1 MIMEEKYKELLGK
14 VYDLEGLLLLV
25 TGRNEIPQELSD
37 RIETKIRDLY
47 ESITP
52 SRPKECDSR
61 EETKEEVIKVVREE
75 IREEIREVSRP
86 EMREEPQEE
95 VEEEPRQEVR
105 KEAPEEIRE
114 EPQDEVEEEIQDIIP
129 EEQREEPK
137 EQEQEEAPKG
147 IREVIRKKFKP
158 EERVPDSVSLAEESP
173 VDKPASSPKVPPLF
187 TRRKPILPPETVA
200 AVKEEFSLFYSLDE
214 DEESRMESKAGRPG
228 RRVNSAETTKPLV
241 PEKQKRHNPVNT
253 TETQPRKA
261 GLKSPIGRKKE
272 GRPKFSLNDRFLYTR
287 ELFNGDAN
295 AFNSAIDKISTF
307 ERYEDAEVYFMK
319 ELSLDPSKSETHKVF
334 LKMIKSFLA

>member
-52 SRPKECDSR
+52 SRPKECDAR
-61 EETKEEVIKVVREE
+61 EEEREEEIKIVRKE
-75 IREEIREVSRP
+75 IREKIREFSRP

-105 KEAPEEIRE
+105 KEAHEEIRE
-114 EPQDEVEEEIQDIIP
+114 EPHNELEEEIQEIIP
-129 EEQREEPK
+129 EEQREDPK

-147 IREVIRKKFKP
+147 VREVIRKKF
-158 EERVPDSVSLAEESP
+158 
-173 VDKPASSPKVPPLF
+173 
-187 TRRKPILPPETVA
+187 RKPILPPETVA

-228 RRVNSAETTKPLV
+228 RRANSAETTKPLV
-241 PEKQKRHNPVNT
+241 PEKQKRQNPVNT

-295 AFNSAIDKISTF
+295 AFNEAIEKISTF
-307 ERYEDAEVYFMK
+307 ERYGDAEAYFMK
-319 ELSLDPSKSETHKVF
+319 ELALDPSKSETHKAF
-334 LKMIKSFLA
+334 LKMIKSFLS

>member
-47 ESITP
+47 ESISP
-52 SRPKECDSR
+52 SGPKECESR

-75 IREEIREVSRP
+75 IREEIQEVSRT
-86 EMREEPQEE
+86 EIREEPQEE

-105 KEAPEEIRE
+105 KEAHEDIRE
-114 EPQDEVEEEIQDIIP
+114 EPQKEVEEIQDIIP
-129 EEQREEPK
+129 EEKRVEPK

-147 IREVIRKKFKP
+147 IREVIRKRFKP
-158 EERVPDSVSLAEESP
+158 EERVPDSISPEEESP
-173 VDKPASSPKVPPLF
+173 DDKPARSPKVPPMF

-228 RRVNSAETTKPLV
+228 RRANSAETTKPLV

-261 GLKSPIGRKKE
+261 VLKSPIGRKKE

-287 ELFNGDAN
+287 ELFNGDAS
-295 AFNSAIDKISTF
+295 AFNTAIDKISTF
-307 ERYEDAEVYFMK
+307 ERYGDAEAYFMK
-319 ELSLDPSKSETHKVF
+319 ELALDPSKSETHKAF
-334 LKMIKSFLA
+334 LKMIKSFLE

>member
-1 MIMEEKYKELLGK
+1 MEEKYKELLGK

-52 SRPKECDSR
+52 SVLKESDSLEETR
-61 EETKEEVIKVVREE
+61 EEVTKVVREE
-75 IREEIREVSRP
+75 IHEGSQPEIH
-86 EMREEPQEE
+86 
-95 VEEEPRQEVR
+95 
-105 KEAPEEIRE
+105 E
-114 EPQDEVEEEIQDIIP
+114 EPQDEEEEESHGSIQEIFP
-129 EEQREEPK
+129 KEKRAEPK

-147 IREVIRKKFKP
+147 IREVIWKKFKTK
-158 EERVPDSVSLAEESP
+158 ERIPDSVSSGEESQ
-173 VDKPASSPKVPPLF
+173 DDNPALSPKIQHPF

-214 DEESRMESKAGRPG
+214 DEESRMESKAGKPG
-228 RRVNSAETTKPLV
+228 RRANSTETTKPLV
-241 PEKQKRHNPVNT
+241 PEKQKRHNPANT

-261 GLKSPIGRKKE
+261 GLKSPISRKKE

-295 AFNSAIDKISTF
+295 AFNAAIDKISTF